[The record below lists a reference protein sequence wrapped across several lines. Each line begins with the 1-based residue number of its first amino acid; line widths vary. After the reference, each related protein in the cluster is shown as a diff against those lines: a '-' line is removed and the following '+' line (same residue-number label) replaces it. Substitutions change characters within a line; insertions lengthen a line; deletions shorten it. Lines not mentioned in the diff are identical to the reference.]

1 MVVAREQTAG
11 RGTRGRAWHSAKG
24 QGLYLSVILRPL
36 NPELT
41 LFPLAAGLAVARAI
55 DHVCGIKPGLKWPND
70 IYVGGKKLGGVL
82 VEACSLGNLLN
93 YAILGIGLNVRQK
106 KEDFPRELRPKAVS
120 LAMVVNKRVRMSDLM
135 RSLLEEIGR
144 VFRIIEEGKKAE
156 VIRSFLARTV
166 HPAGTPLTVV
176 TDAGSRSGIFAG
188 LDDRGGLLLDENG
201 RRGVYYSAE
210 ISLLQAD

>member
-1 MVVAREQTAG
+1 
-11 RGTRGRAWHSAKG
+11 
-24 QGLYLSVILRPL
+24 
-36 NPELT
+36 
-41 LFPLAAGLAVARAI
+41 
-55 DHVCGIKPGLKWPND
+55 
-70 IYVGGKKLGGVL
+70 
-82 VEACSLGNLLN
+82 
-93 YAILGIGLNVRQK
+93 
-106 KEDFPRELRPKAVS
+106 
-120 LAMVVNKRVRMSDLM
+120 M

-156 VIRSFLARTV
+156 VIRSFLARMV

-210 ISLLQAD
+210 ISLLPAD